1 MVHPLMPFIT
11 EEIWQKTAPQLDI
24 EGDTIML
31 QPYPEIDEGS
41 IDAHVDKEIEWL
53 KSVIIAVR
61 NIRGELNI
69 SPATKINVLLTRG
82 SEQDEQ
88 FLSSNSQFLIT
99 LAKLESVTWLD
110 DPEAA
115 PLASMQVIGE
125 MEVLVPMA
133 GLIDIS
139 SELDRLGK
147 EQDKLKKEISRL
159 SGKLGNAKFVDNAP
173 NEVVAKE
180 RRKLFNAETTLI
192 QLQDQMKKI
201 EQAGDE

>member
-1 MVHPLMPFIT
+1 M
-11 EEIWQKTAPQLDI
+11 
-24 EGDTIML
+24 
-31 QPYPEIDEGS
+31 
-41 IDAHVDKEIEWL
+41 
-53 KSVIIAVR
+53 
-61 NIRGELNI
+61 
-69 SPATKINVLLTRG
+69 
-82 SEQDEQ
+82 
-88 FLSSNSQFLIT
+88 IT

-159 SGKLGNAKFVDNAP
+159 SGKLGNAKFVDNVP

>member
-1 MVHPLMPFIT
+1 MPFIT
-11 EEIWQKTAPQLDI
+11 EEIWQKTAPQLGI

-41 IDAHVDKEIEWL
+41 IDADVDQEIEWL
-53 KSVIIAVR
+53 KGVIIAVR

-69 SPATKINVLLTRG
+69 SPATKINVLLTHG
-82 SEQDEQ
+82 SEQDKQ
-88 FLSSNSQFLIT
+88 FLSRNAQFLVT
-99 LAKLESVTWLD
+99 LAKLESVSWLE

-115 PLASMQVIGE
+115 PLAAMQVMGE

-139 SELDRLGK
+139 AELDRLGK
-147 EQDKLKKEISRL
+147 EQDKLKKEIGRL

-180 RRKLFNAETTLI
+180 RKKLSNAESTLI
-192 QLQDQMKKI
+192 QLQDQISKL
-201 EQAGDE
+201 EQAEEE